1 MFIPLV
7 KRKLGA
13 CSSLRSRAFWEYIGL
28 ITNLGMQITGTWL
41 SSGWEYNLFQ
51 KKFGPLECLAVLM
64 LIICNEVRVLGS
76 RDFTLQSFL
85 IMSLGFQPVVNDQ
98 DKHPFAV

>member
-13 CSSLRSRAFWEYIGL
+13 YSSLRSRVFWEYIGL
-28 ITNLGMQITGTWL
+28 ITNLGMQIRGTWL

-51 KKFGPLECLAVLM
+51 KNLDP
-64 LIICNEVRVLGS
+64 
-76 RDFTLQSFL
+76 
-85 IMSLGFQPVVNDQ
+85 
-98 DKHPFAV
+98 